1 MCLLCFYHFSELPE
15 AVLGDFLLNGRRDGM
30 SRTKESVRGLCVL
43 KPPATTGY
51 SVNFL
56 RNESGLGQ
64 ALAYIRPLQRSLDT
78 SPDVEEVRADNIT
91 LLIKDFADL

>member
-1 MCLLCFYHFSELPE
+1 
-15 AVLGDFLLNGRRDGM
+15 M
-30 SRTKESVRGLCVL
+30 STSVRGLCVL
-43 KPPATTGY
+43 KPPTSTGY

-78 SPDVEEVRADNIT
+78 SPSEVRAVNRLKCAGNYT
-91 LLIKDFADL
+91 DLKY